1 MTPFEITST
10 LITIF
15 SLLTS
20 LLALTLAWRSWDNS
34 KLNQRAEIF
43 LNLRSRF
50 NSIHEFLPD
59 YVFNSQSI
67 PQKDT
72 SDWRIIER
80 YWLLSFDEWFITKY
94 VISYDK
100 EFLWFQSYKKV
111 QQSSL
116 RNTGMREVLKV
127 MFAGRISFGEK
138 RDEYLKEIKKM
149 ECELQINDIQQIS

>member
-1 MTPFEITST
+1 MTPFEIANT

-15 SLLTS
+15 SLVTS
-20 LLALTLAWRSWDNS
+20 LLALTLAWRSWNNS

-43 LNLRSRF
+43 LDLRNRF
-50 NSIHEFLPD
+50 NSIYDFLPD
-59 YVFNSQSI
+59 YIFNSETI

-72 SDWRIIER
+72 SDWRIVER

-94 VISYDK
+94 VILYDK
-100 EFLWFQSYKKV
+100 EFLWLQFYRKV

-116 RNTGMREVLKV
+116 RNTGMRAVLKE

-149 ECELQINDIQQIS
+149 ESELQKNDIQQIN